1 MLRRLARISL
11 IALSVLTAAM
21 AAAAAPAGAQ
31 IAPAPT
37 SCRFGPSLLTAG
49 SVARGTPNRGR
60 LVHGVQFPAVSDVAF
75 TWDFPL
81 GVSPSRPWRRWG
93 TEKLV
98 RTLECVFTQA
108 DLAHPFG
115 QRVGVAD
122 LSRPAGGP
130 FGSRYGGLGHASH
143 QNGLDADVLYPRAD
157 ACECAPE
164 RVADVDVARSQ
175 ELVSAFVAAGAKYV
189 FVSPVL
195 WRRGLLRGPAAIV
208 RPLVYHDDHMHVRL
222 RP

>member
-1 MLRRLARISL
+1 MLRGVRSCL
-11 IALSVLTAAM
+11 IALSALLAF
-21 AAAAAPAGAQ
+21 AAAPAVAQ
-31 IAPAPT
+31 IAPPPS
-37 SCRFGPSLLTAG
+37 SCRLRPSLLTAG
-49 SVARGTPNRGR
+49 SVARGTPNHGT
-60 LVHGVQFPAVSDVAF
+60 LVRGVQFPAESDVAF

-98 RTLECVFTQA
+98 RTLDCVLTRA

-115 QRVGVAD
+115 QRIGVAD
-122 LSRPAGGP
+122 LSRPDGGP

-143 QNGLDADVLYPRAD
+143 QNGLDADVLYPRLD
-157 ACECAPE
+157 QCECAPA
-164 RVADVDVARSQ
+164 RVADVDIARSQ
-175 ELVSAFVAAGAKYV
+175 ELIDAFVAAGAKYV

-195 WRRGLLRGPAAIV
+195 WRRGSLRGPAAVV

>member
-1 MLRRLARISL
+1 MLCGARIC
-11 IALSVLTAAM
+11 LTAL
-21 AAAAAPAGAQ
+21 AAALLLTTASASAQVAAP
-31 IAPAPT
+31 PS
-37 SCRFGPSLLTAG
+37 SCRIGPSLLTAG
-49 SVARGTPNRGR
+49 SVARGTPNRGT
-60 LVHGVQFPAVSDVAF
+60 LVRGVQFPAESDVAF

-81 GVSPSRPWRRWG
+81 GISPSRPWRRWG

-98 RTLECVFTQA
+98 RTLECVLTQA
-108 DLAHPFG
+108 DLVHPFG

-122 LSRPAGGP
+122 LSRPRGGP

-143 QNGLDADVLYPRAD
+143 QNGLDADVLYPRRD

-164 RVADVDVARSQ
+164 RVSDIDVARSQ
-175 ELVSAFVAAGAKYV
+175 ELVSAFVAAGAQYV

-195 WRRGLLRGPAAIV
+195 WRAGRLRGPGAVV

>member
-1 MLRRLARISL
+1 MMRFVRICL
-11 IALSVLTAAM
+11 IALPALLVFAS
-21 AAAAAPAGAQ
+21 APAGAQ
-31 IAPAPT
+31 TEPPPS
-37 SCRFGPSLLTAG
+37 SCRFGPSLLTSG
-49 SVARGTPNRGR
+49 SVARGTPNHGTLLRGI
-60 LVHGVQFPAVSDVAF
+60 QFPAESDVAF

-81 GVSPSRPWRRWG
+81 GVSPNRPWRRWG

-98 RTLECVFTQA
+98 RTLECVLTRA

-122 LSRPAGGP
+122 LSRPHGGP
-130 FGSRYGGLGHASH
+130 FGPRYGGLGHASH
-143 QNGLDADVLYPRAD
+143 QNGLDADVLYPRFD

-164 RVADVDVARSQ
+164 RVSDIDVGRSQ

-195 WRRGLLRGPAAIV
+195 WRRGRLHGPRAVV
-208 RPLVYHDDHMHVRL
+208 RPLVQHDDHMHVRL

>member
-1 MLRRLARISL
+1 MLRGARFCL
-11 IALSVLTAAM
+11 IAPSVLLLFTSVPASAQV
-21 AAAAAPAGAQ
+21 AAPAS
-31 IAPAPT
+31 
-37 SCRFGPSLLTAG
+37 SCRVGPSLLTAG
-49 SVARGTPNRGR
+49 SVARGKPNRGTLIR
-60 LVHGVQFPAVSDVAF
+60 GVKFPAESEAAF

-98 RTLECVFTQA
+98 RTLECVLTQA
-108 DLAHPFG
+108 DLTHPLG

-122 LSRPAGGP
+122 LSRPHGGP

-143 QNGLDADVLYPRAD
+143 QNGLDADVLYPRSD

-164 RVADVDVARSQ
+164 RVSQIDVGRSQ
-175 ELVSAFVAAGAKYV
+175 ELISAFVAAGAQYV

-195 WRRGLLRGPAAIV
+195 WRQGRLRGPRAVV
-208 RPLVYHDDHMHVRL
+208 RPLVHHDDHMHVRL

>member
-1 MLRRLARISL
+1 MKRDGRICL
-11 IALSVLTAAM
+11 IALPALLLVTPATASAQV
-21 AAAAAPAGAQ
+21 AVAP
-31 IAPAPT
+31 P
-37 SCRFGPSLLTAG
+37 SCRIGPSLLTAG
-49 SVARGTPNRGR
+49 SVARGTPNRGT
-60 LVHGVQFPAVSDVAF
+60 LFDGVLFPAESDVAF

-81 GVSPSRPWRRWG
+81 GISPSRPWRRWG

-98 RTLECVFTQA
+98 RTLECVLTQA

-122 LSRPAGGP
+122 LSRPHGGP
-130 FGSRYGGLGHASH
+130 FGPRYGGLGHASH
-143 QNGLDADVLYPRAD
+143 QNGLDADVLYPRLD

-164 RVADVDVARSQ
+164 RVSDIDVGRSQ

-195 WRRGLLRGPAAIV
+195 WRAGRLRGPRAVV
-208 RPLVYHDDHMHVRL
+208 RPLVHHDDHMHVRL

>member
-1 MLRRLARISL
+1 MRAVRTCV
-11 IALSVLTAAM
+11 IALQALLIFTTATAS
-21 AAAAAPAGAQ
+21 AQVGLAPS
-31 IAPAPT
+31 
-37 SCRFGPSLLTAG
+37 SCRIGPSLLTAG
-49 SVARGTPNRGR
+49 SVARGTPNRGT
-60 LVHGVQFPAVSDVAF
+60 LVRGVRFPAESDVAF

-81 GVSPSRPWRRWG
+81 GLSPSRPWRRWG

-98 RTLECVFTQA
+98 RTLECVLTQA

-122 LSRPAGGP
+122 LSRPRGGP
-130 FGSRYGGLGHASH
+130 FGPRYGGLGHASH
-143 QNGLDADVLYPRAD
+143 QNGLDADVLYPRLD

-164 RVADVDVARSQ
+164 RVSDVDVGRSQ
-175 ELVSAFVAAGAKYV
+175 ELVSAFVAAGAQYV

-195 WRRGLLRGPAAIV
+195 WRQGRLRGPTAVV
-208 RPLVYHDDHMHVRL
+208 RPLVHHDDHMHVRL

>member
-1 MLRRLARISL
+1 MMRVVRICL
-11 IALSVLTAAM
+11 VALTGILSFG
-21 AAAAAPAGAQ
+21 AAPAVAQ
-31 IAPAPT
+31 LTPPPS

-49 SVARGTPNRGR
+49 SVARGTPNSGTLVRG
-60 LVHGVQFPAVSDVAF
+60 VPFPAESAVAF

-81 GVSPSRPWRRWG
+81 GISPSRPWRRWG

-98 RTLECVFTQA
+98 RTVECVLTQA
-108 DLAHPFG
+108 DLAHPLG

-122 LSRPAGGP
+122 LSRPRGGP
-130 FGSRYGGLGHASH
+130 FGPSYGGLGHASH
-143 QNGLDADVLYPRAD
+143 QNGLDADVLYPRRD

-164 RVADVDVARSQ
+164 RVADIDVPRSQ
-175 ELVSAFVAAGAKYV
+175 ELVSAFVAAGAQYV

-195 WRRGLLRGPAAIV
+195 WRRGLLRGPEAVV
-208 RPLVYHDDHMHVRL
+208 RPLVHHDDHMHVRL

>member
-1 MLRRLARISL
+1 MRVVRICLLAL
-11 IALSVLTAAM
+11 PALLLVTPATASAQV
-21 AAAAAPAGAQ
+21 AVAP
-31 IAPAPT
+31 P
-37 SCRFGPSLLTAG
+37 SCRIGPSLLTAG

-60 LVHGVQFPAVSDVAF
+60 LVGGVLFPAESDVAF

-81 GVSPSRPWRRWG
+81 GISPSRPWRRWG

-98 RTLECVFTQA
+98 RTLECVLTQA
-108 DLAHPFG
+108 DLAHPLG

-122 LSRPAGGP
+122 LSRPHGGP
-130 FGSRYGGLGHASH
+130 FGPRYGGLGHASH
-143 QNGLDADVLYPRAD
+143 QNGLDADVLYPRLD

-164 RVADVDVARSQ
+164 RVSQIDVSRSQ
-175 ELVSAFVAAGAKYV
+175 ELVTAFVAAGARYV

-195 WRRGLLRGPAAIV
+195 WREGRLRGPRAVV
-208 RPLVYHDDHMHVRL
+208 RPLVHHDDHMHVRL

>member
-1 MLRRLARISL
+1 MLSVARICL
-11 IALSVLTAAM
+11 IALPVLALFTAAS
-21 AAAAAPAGAQ
+21 ASAQ
-31 IAPAPT
+31 IAAPPS
-37 SCRFGPSLLTAG
+37 SCWMGPSLLTAG
-49 SVARGTPNRGR
+49 SVARGTPNRGSLIR
-60 LVHGVQFPAVSDVAF
+60 GVQFPAESDVAF

-81 GVSPSRPWRRWG
+81 GASPNRPWRRWG

-98 RTLECVFTQA
+98 RTLECVLTQA

-122 LSRPAGGP
+122 LSRPHGGP

-143 QNGLDADVLYPRAD
+143 QNGLDADVLYPRFD

-164 RVADVDVARSQ
+164 RVSQIDVGRSQ
-175 ELVSAFVAAGAKYV
+175 ELVNAFVAAGARYV
-189 FVSPVL
+189 FVSPLL
-195 WRRGLLRGPAAIV
+195 WRQGRLRGPKAVV
-208 RPLVYHDDHMHVRL
+208 RPLVHHDDHMHVRL